1 MTPTPEQQKRLRRR
15 PLGRYR
21 YTRLRWRVVFALVD
35 WVGAWLFAL
44 GRALRRWLGKDEPT
58 EPPAEP
64 EIVLLVQ
71 LDHLGD
77 AILTTSMLPWL
88 RRQYPSASIEVLAS
102 PWNCEVFDAAVEVDR
117 VHVFRWNRFA
127 RGVLLPLVWVPAM
140 VWQGWRLRR
149 RRIGLAVDVRGDCSI
164 ALMLWIAGVK
174 RRVGWSAGGGGFLL
188 TESAAFVPNRPE
200 LESRRALLETLGI
213 QLGRQPRMRPRF
225 HPSPWARRQIRGWL
239 TTWLRQAEKL
249 CDESKAD
256 SNVVIA
262 LRTTSNHHTPC
273 DDRGV
278 SPSEAVSTRPL
289 VVLHIGAGTAAKQW
303 PVEHWRELLGRLV
316 VDRQARVVLVGN
328 TREKRLARQILEGR
342 RWPGVLDGTGWLSLD
357 ELAALIELAD
367 LFAGADSG
375 PAHLA
380 ASVDTPVVALFSG
393 TNHAEQWRPVGRQVV
408 VLREPVA
415 CSPCHRET
423 CCWGEHPCM
432 RNLSPQR
439 VASEVAAM
447 MEATALSPNTE
458 RNPT

>member
-1 MTPTPEQQKRLRRR
+1 MTPTPEQRKRLRRR

-21 YTRLRWRVVFALVD
+21 YTRLRWRVAFALVD

-44 GRALRRWLGKDEPT
+44 GSTLRRWFSKDRTNEL
-58 EPPAEP
+58 PAEP
-64 EIVLLVQ
+64 EVVLLVQ

-102 PWNCEVFDAAVEVDR
+102 PWNREVFDAAAEVDW

-127 RGVLLPLVWVPAM
+127 RGVLPSLVWVPAI

-149 RRIGLAVDVRGDCSI
+149 RRIGLAVDVRGDFPI
-164 ALMLWIAGVK
+164 ALMLWIAGAK

-188 TESAAFVPNRPE
+188 SESAEFVPNRPE
-200 LESRRALLETLGI
+200 LESRRALLEKLGI
-213 QLGRQPRMRPRF
+213 EPADDDRLRPRF

-239 TTWLRQAEKL
+239 TTWLRQADKL
-249 CDESKAD
+249 CEESNAASKE
-256 SNVVIA
+256 VIRLSVMPDHHMTRNDPGTPA
-262 LRTTSNHHTPC
+262 LR
-273 DDRGV
+273 
-278 SPSEAVSTRPL
+278 RPL
-289 VVLHIGAGTAAKQW
+289 IVLHIGAGTPAKQW
-303 PVEHWRELLGRLV
+303 PVEHWRELLGRV
-316 VDRQARVVLVGN
+316 AIDHHARVVLVGN
-328 TREKRLARQILEGR
+328 ARERRLARRILQGR

-367 LFAGADSG
+367 LFVGADSG

-393 TNHAEQWRPVGRQVV
+393 TNRAEQWSPVGRQVV
-408 VLREPVA
+408 VLREPAA
-415 CSPCHRET
+415 CSPCHREQ
-423 CCWGEHPCM
+423 CRWREHPCM
-432 RNLSPQR
+432 RNLSPKR
-439 VASEVAAM
+439 VTVEVGAM
-447 MEATALSPNTE
+447 LQTTILSPKTE